1 MLLDIP
7 RGQTIRDIV
16 RQWHMAPLMDEVMR
30 PPGGQSPPEV
40 SSPSWQHPMLAEY
53 HTSTAASDDG
63 QKRCAGHGQGDMRM
77 WTTSRQAIKGIPAC
91 LSLVDEGRV
100 GGEGTT
106 EESGKAVHTR

>member
-30 PPGGQSPPEV
+30 PPG
-40 SSPSWQHPMLAEY
+40 
-53 HTSTAASDDG
+53 AASDDG

-106 EESGKAVHTR
+106 EENGKAVHIR